1 MSVQPPPLLEIFYVG
16 KSYLVHSSSPLKH
29 EFEDDDVLNS
39 CTSETSKKKNALSY
53 LEELARMNAAEAA
66 TSDV

>member
-1 MSVQPPPLLEIFYVG
+1 MSVKPPPLLEIFYVG
-16 KSYLVHSSSPLKH
+16 KSYLAHSSSPLKH
-29 EFEDDDVLNS
+29 EFEDDVSNS